1 MENGVVLKAFQAF
14 GLSVTQ
20 GAAGKFCSLNAVILQ
35 VKEVWENSL
44 IHQCTEIE
52 DIYCHLGGMQ
62 LLNIL
67 AFWNCS

>member
-35 VKEVWENSL
+35 VKEVLGEFFDGIL

-52 DIYCHLGGMQ
+52 DIYSHLGGMQ

-67 AFWNCS
+67 AF